1 MEFVVGAMAL
11 LAGWFVCWIQMSKSE
26 SRKLQSANRSVVYWC
41 QMAAA
46 LEKETAQLKASVL
59 GLMSE
64 KAQVQEMQMAIL
76 TDLEKALERNSEL
89 RSQLA
94 SLLEM
99 EIRMDSTPEPVMG
112 LELGSGKWMAKP
124 DQSAFLSGSALVDQ
138 ELDLD

>member
-1 MEFVVGAMAL
+1 MEFVVGALAL
-11 LAGWFVCWIQMSKSE
+11 LAGWLVCWIQMGQARDRLE
-26 SRKLQSANRSVVYWC
+26 SPAESLR
-41 QMAAA
+41 
-46 LEKETAQLKASVL
+46 ESVL

-64 KAQVQEMQMAIL
+64 LAQAKEIQMAIL
-76 TDLEKALERNSEL
+76 TDLEKALDQNSEMRLELDQEKEKVLEL

-94 SLLEM
+94 SLLET

-112 LELGSGKWMAKP
+112 LELGSGKWLAKP